1 MPDLPEHLEPLSDL
15 VQYLDHVAIAVR
27 DVGSA
32 TGLFEM
38 LGGAFITGAD
48 NRRGGFRWLQYRLPG
63 GARIEALA
71 PVSDDCF
78 LWRFLRSRGEGLHHL
93 TFRVSSVTEAAL
105 RAEQAGLSVVGLH
118 LDPGGWSECFI
129 HPSSSIGTLIQLA
142 DWTDDYY
149 PQASLEQVL
158 AGEVIED

>member
-1 MPDLPEHLEPLSDL
+1 MADLPEHLEPLRDL
-15 VQYLDHVAIAVR
+15 IQYLDHVAIGVH
-27 DVGSA
+27 DVGQA
-32 TGLFEM
+32 AGLFEM

-71 PVSDDCF
+71 PVTDDCF

-93 TFRVSSVTEAAL
+93 TFRVSSVVEAAR
-105 RAEQAGLSVVGLH
+105 RAEQASLLVVGIH

-129 HPSSSIGTLIQLA
+129 HPSSANGTLIQLA

>member
-1 MPDLPEHLEPLSDL
+1 MPDLPEHLEPLNDL
-15 VQYLDHVAIAVR
+15 IQYLDHVAIGVH
-27 DVGSA
+27 DVGA
-32 TGLFEM
+32 AAGLFEM
-38 LGGAFITGAD
+38 LGGTFLTGAD

-63 GARIEALA
+63 STRIEALA

-93 TFRVSSVTEAAL
+93 TFRVSSVAEAA
-105 RAEQAGLSVVGLH
+105 RQAEGAGLDVVGLYIN
-118 LDPGGWSECFI
+118 PGGWSECFI
-129 HPSSSIGTLIQLA
+129 HPSSASGTLIQLA

-149 PQASLEQVL
+149 PQASLSQVL